1 MSNVE
6 AIESYYRQEYD
17 KLVIRVRGKVGID
30 WAEDVVQEAFYRALR
45 YQRAFDPA
53 RHEMGAW
60 MSRILGN
67 CVNAMMNERRGHP
80 AMQPYDEFEEEA
92 PEEEVDKRPDD
103 ILEIATYLCL
113 KRTPGVGL
121 EVWEHSVF
129 HQMGPKEI
137 SMMLNLSISSVRWH
151 LKGLRQLIKK
161 HMDE

>member
-6 AIESYYRQEYD
+6 AIELYYRQEYD
-17 KLVIRVRGKVGID
+17 KLVIRVRGKVGVD

-45 YQRAFDPA
+45 YERSFDPA

-60 MSRILGN
+60 LSRILGN

-92 PEEEVDKRPDD
+92 EEEVDKRPDD

-113 KRTPGVGL
+113 KRTPGDGL

-137 SMMLNLSISSVRWH
+137 SMVLNVPLSTVNWH
-151 LKGLRQLIKK
+151 LAGLRKLIKK
-161 HMDE
+161 HMDD